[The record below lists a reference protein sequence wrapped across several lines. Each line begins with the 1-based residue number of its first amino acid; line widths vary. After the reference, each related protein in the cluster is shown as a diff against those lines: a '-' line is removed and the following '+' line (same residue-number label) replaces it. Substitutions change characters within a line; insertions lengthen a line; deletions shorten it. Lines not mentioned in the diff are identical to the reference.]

1 MSAQAILHRYL
12 IRRQAELPVDPSELR
27 KHLASVAERDGL
39 KVTEEELD
47 GLVGRPETGDKETD
61 SAEWRR
67 DNLSGRPENKDRRPE
82 TGDRKTKTGNRI
94 ADSGDGAKKGR
105 NSRRKPKTGDNTT
118 EAI

>member
-12 IRRQAELPVDPSELR
+12 IRRKAELPSDPSELR
-27 KHLASVAERDGL
+27 EHLASVAGRDGL
-39 KVTEEELD
+39 KVTDEELD
-47 GLVGRPETGDKETD
+47 GLVGRPENGD
-61 SAEWRR
+61 
-67 DNLSGRPENKDRRPE
+67 GRPENKDRRPE